1 MKAYNSGDDV
11 KSFKIC
17 KPIDGG
23 NEMTTVYNFSAG
35 PAVLPKAVLE
45 QAQAELLNY
54 NGTDM
59 SVMELSHRSS
69 SFVDI
74 IERAEQQL
82 RDLMHIPDHYKVL
95 FLQGGATQQ
104 FSMVPANLAKG
115 QKIQYVNTGSWAT
128 KAIKAAQV
136 LEDVSVEEIAS
147 SKADGYTS
155 VPDIAAEAVDP
166 EAAYLHITTNETI
179 GGVTFHEIPNF
190 DGVTLVADM
199 SSNILANDYN
209 VEDFGL
215 IYAGA
220 QKNLGP
226 SGVTIVIVR
235 EDLLKEDTSLPDFFS
250 YATQADKGSMIN
262 TPPTFAIYMV
272 GLVLEW
278 VAAQGGQEAMYKH
291 AKERAN
297 LLYDYIDQ
305 SDLFVNNVKVEN
317 RSYTNIPFL
326 TKDPELDKKFIA
338 EADAAGFKQLKGHRS
353 VGGMRASLYNA
364 FPLEGVKALIE
375 FMKAFEEEN
384 K

>member
-1 MKAYNSGDDV
+1 
-11 KSFKIC
+11 
-17 KPIDGG
+17 
-23 NEMTTVYNFSAG
+23 MTTVYNFSAG

-115 QKIQYVNTGSWAT
+115 QKVQYVNTGSWAT

-136 LEDVSVEEIAS
+136 LEAVSVEEIAS
-147 SKADGYTS
+147 SKADGFTS

-179 GGVTFHEIPNF
+179 GGVTYHEIPNF

-235 EDLLKEDTSLPDFFS
+235 EDLLKEDTSLPDFSS
-250 YATQADKGSMIN
+250 YATQAGKGSMIN

-326 TKDPELDKKFIA
+326 TNDPELDKKFIA

-364 FPLEGVKALIE
+364 FPLEGVKALVE